1 MKVNVCRLKSQTEK
15 LDQVSDVITLIV
27 FIVNIITSFFITL
40 LPYFITLFF
49 ITIIIVMTFRIIN
62 TSVSFI
68 MSTFAAGE
76 AAHD

>member
-27 FIVNIITSFFITL
+27 SIVNIITSFFIT
-40 LPYFITLFF
+40 
-49 ITIIIVMTFRIIN
+49 IIVIVTFRIIN
-62 TSVSFI
+62 TSFSFI
-68 MSTFAAGE
+68 MSVFAAGE